1 MKLDLLTNAT
11 VVDDTIRFISGYDKH
26 TTNMSSASE
35 VGAGAGA
42 AANKSK
48 TDTFEQTK
56 ETEYLLQQQ

>member
-1 MKLDLLTNAT
+1 
-11 VVDDTIRFISGYDKH
+11 
-26 TTNMSSASE
+26 MSSASE
-35 VGAGAGA
+35 VGTGAGA